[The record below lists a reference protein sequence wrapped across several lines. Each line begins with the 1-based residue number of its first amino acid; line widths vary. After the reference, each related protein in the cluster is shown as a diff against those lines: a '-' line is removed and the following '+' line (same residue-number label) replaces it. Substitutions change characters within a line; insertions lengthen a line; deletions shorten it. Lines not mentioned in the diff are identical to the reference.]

1 MVVMA
6 HAKALDPM
14 PVLSELSR
22 RLQGRLQD
30 LRAFMDTSVRER
42 GLAAHAFFFARSL
55 DELATLKLMESV
67 AWSQLEHHEQAF
79 TAAHEA
85 FSAVTDRAS
94 GHLQALVL
102 TQCAA
107 TAAAHGDLRA
117 AIRAARR
124 AEALI
129 VAEVGEDTPQTLVV
143 RAQLIALLCRY
154 GEDAAA
160 VQQRRQRT
168 LDLLAAQPH
177 LSRER
182 FERYAT
188 TFDGLRPPSW
198 ALCFCLRWRF

>member
-1 MVVMA
+1 MVLTA
-6 HAKALDPM
+6 QAKALDPQ

-22 RLQGRLQD
+22 RLQGRLPD
-30 LRAFMDTSVRER
+30 LRAWMDASVRDR
-42 GLAAHAFFFARSL
+42 AIAAQALFFARSL

-85 FSAVTDRAS
+85 FSAVTERAS
-94 GHLQALVL
+94 QHLQALVL

-107 TAAAHGDLRA
+107 TAAARGDLRG

-124 AEALI
+124 AEAQI

-143 RAQLIALLCRY
+143 RAHLVALLQRY
-154 GEDAAA
+154 GEDASAA
-160 VQQRRQRT
+160 EQRRQRT
-168 LDLLAAQPH
+168 LQLLSAQPH
-177 LSRER
+177 LSRQR
-182 FERYAT
+182 FERYAA
-188 TFDGLRPPSW
+188 TFSGLRPPHW